1 MILQAAAP
9 SMSAPPQYGG
19 VRPVRGV
26 SGTFTGPCSRDTT
39 VLVNPRLPSSSCA
52 VPGPPQRCARPSGF
66 ASGHTPAAATRE
78 DLWAP
83 GSLRQLPAGI
93 STGHCVS
100 PRVTPRTLRLSG
112 PHAGAA
118 PQDVP
123 AAAASGCSLLSPWP
137 HSAAGVPAACGSAA
151 PGVPFAGCGSGMFPP
166 ASPRASS
173 PPSVRPPGPSVVVG
187 AAPPQRQPAPHRG
200 FALAPPQRQTVG
212 SSRTAFAAPAATYS
226 RRGQRPTLVQGSR
239 ASVGSSLNVPALRQR
254 SASPVRQRLPGDAP
268 LHVRP
273 CLSARE
279 RHGGD
284 AAGAPAAAAPA
295 PVMPRWAGSP
305 PGGEPAA
312 APAALTPREL
322 SAGAATAGAAA
333 AALTP
338 REKRTSVRVSAEGW
352 EAASRSPSPV
362 TRAGSSPRRAGKAGS
377 SPPPLSVCLRKV
389 PTPSRRATRGPRDAV
404 RGPRDAAKTGE
415 SKAAPLPEDACE
427 ARAPLPPG
435 VREAV
440 DGSVQ
445 AAVRHL
451 QRDLSALSGEF
462 KDMCSAEWKKVME
475 EQWAAAWSQL
485 EDTMRNHGAS
495 GASAGDVADLVLR
508 SPCDGADAPPRK
520 SPSIAPAPMS
530 GTPLGSAAFH
540 TPLGGVPGRAAA
552 VASQSSASAASGGG
566 GGDIGGR
573 DVQDLAIRVQHGRG
587 SLESLSLAESEPRE
601 SNELFLY
608 K

>member
-1 MILQAAAP
+1 
-9 SMSAPPQYGG
+9 
-19 VRPVRGV
+19 
-26 SGTFTGPCSRDTT
+26 
-39 VLVNPRLPSSSCA
+39 
-52 VPGPPQRCARPSGF
+52 
-66 ASGHTPAAATRE
+66 
-78 DLWAP
+78 
-83 GSLRQLPAGI
+83 
-93 STGHCVS
+93 
-100 PRVTPRTLRLSG
+100 
-112 PHAGAA
+112 
-118 PQDVP
+118 
-123 AAAASGCSLLSPWP
+123 
-137 HSAAGVPAACGSAA
+137 
-151 PGVPFAGCGSGMFPP
+151 
-166 ASPRASS
+166 
-173 PPSVRPPGPSVVVG
+173 
-187 AAPPQRQPAPHRG
+187 
-200 FALAPPQRQTVG
+200 
-212 SSRTAFAAPAATYS
+212 
-226 RRGQRPTLVQGSR
+226 
-239 ASVGSSLNVPALRQR
+239 
-254 SASPVRQRLPGDAP
+254 
-268 LHVRP
+268 
-273 CLSARE
+273 
-279 RHGGD
+279 
-284 AAGAPAAAAPA
+284 
-295 PVMPRWAGSP
+295 VMPRWAGSP

-540 TPLGGVPGRAAA
+540 TPLGGVPGAARAVHGKDCANGAQGPAVSWSVFSSPARDSPRQELFGAAA
-552 VASQSSASAASGGG
+552 SKATPEGAQCGLMKHLNELLNDMDASPGEHAVRLGPGAASASDEDPAFFDTVHRAFFARLPAHAADERRAG
-566 GGDIGGR
+566 
-573 DVQDLAIRVQHGRG
+573 QPEPEPAAPG
-587 SLESLSLAESEPRE
+587 SAAPAEAA
-601 SNELFLY
+601 
-608 K
+608 